1 MMLDIVMPVHAPNL
15 GRVAYRGMRPNKRGL
30 EEEAILGSLPSA
42 IDLVGT
48 PGKVVLS
55 IQGGERQDFE
65 AAETYLENQALAWQI
80 VHNDE
85 IGTYR
90 EALIDGLAQCQSQ
103 LVAVIPPW
111 IEVTDPQWVQRMM
124 WPIGRDQTCL
134 LCTTYEQQGGAKD
147 LAPNIVTQRVW
158 PGGDFF
164 VARREKLVEN
174 LILGQTED
182 VTKELA
188 EAAALNGWR
197 IWAHPGV
204 RFTYLEHNAHTRK
217 STTKKAKQPAA
228 DSDSRRSSAPL
239 Q

>member
-1 MMLDIVMPVHAPNL
+1 MMLDIVMPAHAPNFD
-15 GRVAYRGMRPNKRGL
+15 RMAYRGVKHAGRDTGL
-30 EEEAILGSLPSA
+30 SILGSLPSA

-55 IQGGERQDFE
+55 LQGGERENFE
-65 AAETYLENQALAWQI
+65 AAESYLESQALTWQI

-85 IGTYR
+85 ISTYR
-90 EALIDGLAQCQSQ
+90 QALMDGLAQCQSP

-111 IEVTDPQWVQRMM
+111 IEVTDPQWVQRMI
-124 WPIGRDQTCL
+124 WSIGKDQTCL
-134 LCTTYEQQGGAKD
+134 LCATYEEQGGAKD
-147 LAPNIVTQRVW
+147 LAPNIVNPRIW

-164 VARREKLVEN
+164 VARRDKLVEN

-188 EAAALNGWR
+188 ESAALNGWR

-204 RFTYLEHNAHTRK
+204 RFTYHEHHAHTRK
-217 STTKKAKQPAA
+217 STPQKARVPAA
-228 DSDSRRSSAPL
+228 DSDSGRSSAPL